1 MIGRVHSSESFG
13 TVDGPGIRFVLFM
26 QGCPMRCLY
35 CHNPDTWDM
44 KGGNEMSTD
53 DVLALYKK
61 NSVFYKNG
69 GITVTGGEPLLQID
83 FLIEL
88 FSKAKKMGV
97 HTCID
102 TSGITYNPNNEAY
115 LSKLQKLM
123 EYTDLVMLDIKHI
136 DTQKHIELTGKDN
149 AHILEFAK
157 YLDNI
162 GKDIWIRH
170 VVVEGY
176 TLNENYLY
184 SLGQFIGKLKHIKAL
199 DVLPYHSMGVSKYK
213 ELGIVYPLD
222 GMPALDKS
230 EAVNARRIIIQ
241 GMKSVR

>member
-44 KGGNEMSTD
+44 KGGSEMSAD
-53 DVLALYKK
+53 EVLSLYKK

-69 GITVTGGEPLLQID
+69 GITVTGGEPLLQVD

-88 FSKAKKMGV
+88 FSKAKKMGA

-115 LSKLQKLM
+115 ISKLDKLM
-123 EYTDLVMLDIKHI
+123 EYTDLIMLDIKHI
-136 DTQKHIELTGKDN
+136 DREKHIELTGKDN
-149 AHILEFAK
+149 THILEFAK
-157 YLDNI
+157 YLDKM

-170 VVVEGY
+170 VIVDGY

-213 ELGIVYPLD
+213 ELGIDYPLD

-230 EAVNARRIIIQ
+230 EAVNARHIIIS

>member
-1 MIGRVHSSESFG
+1 MTGRIHSSESFG
-13 TVDGPGIRFVLFM
+13 TVDGPGVRFVLFM

-44 KGGNEMSTD
+44 QGGIEMSAD
-53 DVLALYKK
+53 EVLSLYKK

-88 FSKAKKMGV
+88 FSKAKKMGI

-102 TSGITYNPNNEAY
+102 TSGITYNPNNTAY
-115 LSKLQKLM
+115 LAKLDKLM
-123 EYTDLVMLDIKHI
+123 CYTDIVMLDIKHI
-136 DTQKHIELTGKDN
+136 DSEKHKELTGKDN
-149 AHILEFAK
+149 VHILEFAN
-157 YLDNI
+157 YLDSL
-162 GKDIWIRH
+162 GKDIWVRH
-170 VVVEGY
+170 VVVDGY
-176 TLNENYLY
+176 TLNKDYLY

-213 ELGIVYPLD
+213 ELGIEYKLD

>member
-1 MIGRVHSSESFG
+1 MTGRIHSSESFG
-13 TVDGPGIRFVLFM
+13 TVDGPGVRFVLFM

-44 KGGNEMSTD
+44 QGGIEMSAD
-53 DVLALYKK
+53 EVLSLYKK
-61 NSVFYKNG
+61 NIVFYKNG

-88 FSKAKKMGV
+88 FSKAKKMGI

-102 TSGITYNPNNEAY
+102 TSGITYNPNNTAY
-115 LSKLQKLM
+115 LAKLDKLM
-123 EYTDLVMLDIKHI
+123 CYTDLVMLDIKHI
-136 DTQKHIELTGKDN
+136 DSEKHKELTGKDN
-149 AHILEFAK
+149 IHILEFAN
-157 YLDNI
+157 YLDSL
-162 GKDIWIRH
+162 GKDIWVRH
-170 VVVEGY
+170 VVVDGY
-176 TLNENYLY
+176 TLNKDYLY

>member
-1 MIGRVHSSESFG
+1 
-13 TVDGPGIRFVLFM
+13 
-26 QGCPMRCLY
+26 MRCLY

-44 KGGNEMSTD
+44 QGGIEMSAD
-53 DVLALYKK
+53 EVLSLYKK
-61 NSVFYKNG
+61 NIVFYKNG

-88 FSKAKKMGV
+88 FSKAKKMGI

-102 TSGITYNPNNEAY
+102 TSGITYNPNNTAY
-115 LSKLQKLM
+115 LAKLDKLM
-123 EYTDLVMLDIKHI
+123 CYTDLVMLDIKHI
-136 DTQKHIELTGKDN
+136 DSEKHKELTGKDN
-149 AHILEFAK
+149 IHILEFAN
-157 YLDNI
+157 YLDSL
-162 GKDIWIRH
+162 GKDIWVRH
-170 VVVEGY
+170 VVVDGY
-176 TLNENYLY
+176 TLNKDYLY